1 MDQIKSWRKGLNL
14 LGLRQVTYDKTRH
27 FHGLVFRKPSL
38 RLQELT
44 KKDVIDMSDS
54 NVEDRDIKTMFFI
67 PQDFTKRDEC
77 ESDTKIDV
85 ELNRDF
91 IIEDFMELPN
101 IEL

>member
-27 FHGLVFRKPSL
+27 FHGLVVRKPNRRL
-38 RLQELT
+38 RELT
-44 KKDVIDMSDS
+44 KKDVIDMSD
-54 NVEDRDIKTMFFI
+54 NNDEVRDIESMFFI
-67 PQDFTKRDEC
+67 PQDFTKIDEN

-91 IIEDFMELPN
+91 IIEDFLELPN

>member
-38 RLQELT
+38 RLRELT
-44 KKDVIDMSDS
+44 KKDVIDMSD
-54 NVEDRDIKTMFFI
+54 NNFEDRDIESMFFI
-67 PQDFTKRDEC
+67 PQDFTKSDEN
-77 ESDTKIDV
+77 DTKVDV

>member
-38 RLQELT
+38 RLRELT
-44 KKDVIDMSDS
+44 KKDVIDMSDN
-54 NVEDRDIKTMFFI
+54 NVEVSDIKSMFFI
-67 PQDFTKRDEC
+67 PQDSSKSD

-91 IIEDFMELPN
+91 IIEDFLELPN

>member
-1 MDQIKSWRKGLNL
+1 MDQIKSWRNGLNL
-14 LGLRQVTYDKTRH
+14 LGFRQVTYDKTRH

-44 KKDVIDMSDS
+44 KKDVVDMSDN
-54 NVEDRDIKTMFFI
+54 NVEVSDIKSMFFI
-67 PQDFTKRDEC
+67 PQDFTKSDEN
-77 ESDTKIDV
+77 ESDTKVDI

-91 IIEDFMELPN
+91 IIEDFLELPN

>member
-1 MDQIKSWRKGLNL
+1 MCQIKSWRKGLNL

-38 RLQELT
+38 RLRELT

-54 NVEDRDIKTMFFI
+54 NVEVSNIKSMLFI
-67 PQDFTKRDEC
+67 PQDSTKSD

-91 IIEDFMELPN
+91 IKEDFMELPN

>member
-38 RLQELT
+38 RLRELT
-44 KKDVIDMSDS
+44 KKDVIDMSD
-54 NVEDRDIKTMFFI
+54 NNDEVRDIESMFFI
-67 PQDFTKRDEC
+67 PQDSTKSDEI
-77 ESDTKIDV
+77 DTKIDV

-91 IIEDFMELPN
+91 IIEDFLELPN